1 MMRLSFRHL
10 LWNGIVRWPIPEF
23 GGGQCHNLG
32 RVGMWYCG
40 GPADSRPIS
49 LDAVET
55 PALIAHALVLQFLV
69 QADNLAPAV
78 LDAIH

>member
-1 MMRLSFRHL
+1 
-10 LWNGIVRWPIPEF
+10 
-23 GGGQCHNLG
+23 
-32 RVGMWYCG
+32 VGMWYCG